1 MTPYYYP
8 TRKCYRVQV
17 PAEHSETGKR
27 YPKYFKTEP
36 AAQEFIDGLLNK
48 KGIMREV
55 IVTEADRTIL
65 EFAKKQLDGGAVDLL
80 KAADYYK
87 KHFLSVSK
95 TGTMQEM
102 CDAFYAFQV
111 SERCCQKTLAD
122 DRYRLKE
129 FVKAFGHLDPR
140 ELKPSD
146 LFNWVHGFTAGNQSN
161 MFKAAKKLLRWAKRT
176 GYLGIDLMN
185 DMERPDSESSKGFL
199 KIPDFERLLRVCAG
213 IDPLPRAPANLKPQ
227 YGYKIITDFRPAL
240 AVFVLGG
247 FAGMRAC
254 ELMKVYANDQVIQWE
269 DIKWEKHHIHV
280 RDVVAKQTRRDSDQ
294 RFIPLEPAVVA
305 WLKGIAKPS
314 GPVVQF
320 AESAFREY
328 RRQLLARLK
337 ITFPINALRN
347 SYASYSYSFRSGGEV
362 AKAMGDLEETV
373 RRHYIEGMEPDTGL
387 AWFALRP
394 EGSKIVAFQDA
405 VAV

>member
-1 MTPYYYP
+1 MEAHYYP
-8 TRKCYRVQV
+8 PRKNWRCYV
-17 PAEHSETGKR
+17 PAKLSETGKR
-27 YPKYFKTEP
+27 QAKYFQTELE
-36 AAQEFIDGLLNK
+36 AEHFIAVLLNK
-48 KGIMREV
+48 HQIHREV
-55 IVTEADRTIL
+55 IVTETDRTIL
-65 EFAKKQLDGGAVDLL
+65 EFAKKHLDGGAVDLL

-176 GYLGIDLMN
+176 GYIGIDLMD
-185 DMERPDSESSKGFL
+185 DMELPDSESSKGFL

-240 AVFVLGG
+240 AAFVLGG
-247 FAGMRAC
+247 FAAMNATDG
-254 ELMKVYANDQVIQWE
+254 L
-269 DIKWEKHHIHV
+269 
-280 RDVVAKQTRRDSDQ
+280 
-294 RFIPLEPAVVA
+294 FL
-305 WLKGIAKPS
+305 
-314 GPVVQF
+314 
-320 AESAFREY
+320 
-328 RRQLLARLK
+328 
-337 ITFPINALRN
+337 ALR
-347 SYASYSYSFRSGGEV
+347 AS
-362 AKAMGDLEETV
+362 
-373 RRHYIEGMEPDTGL
+373 
-387 AWFALRP
+387 
-394 EGSKIVAFQDA
+394 
-405 VAV
+405 

>member
-1 MTPYYYP
+1 MTPSYYP

-17 PAEHSETGKR
+17 PAKFSETGKR
-27 YPKYFKTEP
+27 YPKYFESKT
-36 AAQEFIDGLLNK
+36 AADDFTAGLLNK
-48 KGIMREV
+48 RGMLQEV
-55 IVTEADRTIL
+55 IVNEADRTIL
-65 EFAKKQLDGGAVDLL
+65 EFAKKQLDGGAPDLL
-80 KAADYYK
+80 RAVDYYK

-111 SERCCQKTLAD
+111 SEGCCQKTLAD
-122 DRYRLKE
+122 DRYRLRE
-129 FVKAFGHLDPR
+129 FVKAFGQFDPR
-140 ELKPSD
+140 ELKPAD
-146 LFNWVHGFTAGNQSN
+146 LFNWVHAFTPGNRSN

-176 GYLGIDLMN
+176 GYLGIDLMD
-185 DMERPDSESSKGFL
+185 DMERPESESSKEYL
-199 KIPDFERLLRVCAG
+199 KIADLGRLLRCCAG
-213 IDPLPRAPANLKPQ
+213 IDPLPPIPADLKPQ

-240 AVFVLGG
+240 PVFILGG
-247 FAGMRAC
+247 FAGMRSC
-254 ELMKVYANDQVIQWE
+254 ELMKVYASDEVVQWD
-269 DIKWEKHHIHV
+269 DIKWGKNHIHI
-280 RDVVAKQTRRDSDQ
+280 RDEVAKQTRRDNDQ

-305 WLKGIAKPS
+305 WLKPTAKTS
-314 GPVVQF
+314 GQVVEF

-347 SYASYSYSFRSGGEV
+347 SYASYSYSIRSGREV

-387 AWFALRP
+387 AWFSIRP
-394 EGSKIVAFQDA
+394 EGNKIVAFQSV
-405 VAV
+405 VAA